1 MEFHPDKII
10 KVKSTK
16 IVEQYFELEEQYK
29 NKLINTKK
37 LCIFMRVG
45 DFYEIYGVENKTTGQ
60 LEKDT
65 LWKLID
71 DLIIKIS
78 PKNQTVYNDKNLTV
92 YMGGVPVISRDKYV
106 NMAVEDYGWTII
118 LINQHG
124 EDKSIVRYEEAIISP
139 GINHFSHNESNYLMT
154 IYLEKIPNLDFPKLK
169 SLHAGVGFIDC
180 LTGDSGIIEYPY
192 NNTINEDII
201 YDELLKLITI
211 KNPGELII
219 YCDKCDLTE
228 DDIVNYF
235 HLTNINYEIYFNELP
250 KNFTKSS
257 FQKNIYSKVYGQDSI
272 QDIISYLGIYDYVY
286 CRIVLTI
293 LLDYIINRNINILE
307 KIQKPTLYFDN
318 NQYLFLA
325 NNALEQL
332 NIIHNHK
339 KGITNAKNKQ
349 SLFSLLNKTKTSM
362 GKRLLKDRLMNPI
375 INPDVLQER
384 YQRIDSIYTLMNK
397 SDTFDLSIFKQT
409 LGKICD
415 LKIMA
420 REITRGNFSIT
431 SINSLLLSLESVLHT
446 NDILKKYSQEF
457 SLNPLL
463 LSLET
468 IKQTNSFIKSI
479 NNTFCQEKCNTP
491 IYKQDTTIFKNG
503 CFPEIDELN
512 QKIVNEQTLIDDLC
526 HEFSNKIDPKG
537 YQKNHK
543 LIITKGSNASLG
555 HYIHG
560 TVSRVKI
567 LEDIVKGPKFKSFK
581 IGNYT
586 LKKKDFNFIPN
597 AKGKI
602 RIDLECL
609 NLSSS
614 KLISYTSQLRSLLND
629 TYKVWLKETNQIY
642 NLLLNSLSEFIA
654 EIDLLQSCA
663 YVAIRQGYSKPILD
677 FNKEDNSYLDAK
689 NLRHP
694 IIEFVNQNEPYVP
707 NDILIGKENI
717 NGYLLFGVNACG
729 KSSHMKAIGVSL
741 IMAQAGL
748 YVPSTNFTFKPFR
761 YLFTRILSNDNL
773 YAGLSTFAVEMS
785 EFKIIMKFS
794 DKNSIILG
802 DELCSGTETIDA
814 TAIVAAGI
822 TKLAERKANFIF
834 ATHLHYLSNTKYLQH
849 ITNVKKVHM
858 SVSIDRKTDRLVYE
872 RKIKEGSG
880 PSSYGILVC
889 KAMKMD
895 SDFMDLAQEIRNDI
909 SNDSAKILG
918 KESKYNK
925 QKIISTCEVCQ
936 IETAVDTHHI
946 KFQCTADKN
955 GMIES
960 WHKDSKFNLVGLCK
974 ACHQDV
980 HSSPPRLTIKGYQM
994 TSEGIV
1000 LDYD

>member
-1 MEFHPDKII
+1 MEFHPDKKIN
-10 KVKSTK
+10 VKSTK
-16 IVEQYFELEEQYK
+16 IVEQYFELEEQYQK
-29 NKLINTKK
+29 KFTNTKK

-45 DFYEIYGVENKTTGQ
+45 DFYEVYGLENKTTGQ

-78 PKNQTVYNDKNLTV
+78 PKNQTVYNNKNLTV

-124 EDKSIVRYEEAIISP
+124 EDKNIIRYEEAIISP
-139 GINHFSHNESNYLMT
+139 GLNHFSHNESNYLMT

-169 SLHAGVGFIDC
+169 SLHAGVAFIDC
-180 LTGDSGIIEYPY
+180 LTGDSGTIEYPY
-192 NNTINEDII
+192 NNTINDDII
-201 YDELLKLITI
+201 FDELLKLITI

-228 DDIVNYF
+228 DDIVNFF
-235 HLTNINYEIYFNELP
+235 HLSNLNYEIYFNELP
-250 KNFTKSS
+250 KNYTKSS
-257 FQKNIYSKVYGQDSI
+257 FQKNIFTKVYGQDSI

-293 LLDYIINRNINILE
+293 LLDYIIHRNINILE
-307 KIQKPTLYFDN
+307 KIQKPTLYFDD

-332 NIIHNHK
+332 NIVHNHK
-339 KGITNAKNKQ
+339 KGVLNTKNKQ
-349 SLFSLLNKTKTSM
+349 SLFALLNKTKTSM

-375 INPDVLQER
+375 INPDVLQDR
-384 YQRIDSIYTLMNK
+384 YQRIELIYNLIN
-397 SDTFDLSIFKQT
+397 SPEDFDLTIFKQT

-415 LKIMA
+415 LKIMS
-420 REITRGNFSIT
+420 REITRGNFSLT
-431 SINSLLLSLESVLHT
+431 SISSLILSLESSLEINQVLSKV
-446 NDILKKYSQEF
+446 DKKFKLKKLLFKKKDIQETNQF
-457 SLNPLL
+457 
-463 LSLET
+463 LE
-468 IKQTNSFIKSI
+468 SIKS
-479 NNTFCQEKCNTP
+479 TFCLEKCHTP
-491 IYKQDTTIFKNG
+491 IYKQASTIFQPDRY
-503 CFPEIDELN
+503 PEIDQLN
-512 QKIVNEQTLIDDLC
+512 KKIMNEQTLIDDLC
-526 HEFSNKIDPKG
+526 QEFSNIIDPKG
-537 YQKNHK
+537 YQKTKK
-543 LIITKGSNASLG
+543 LIITKGNNASLG
-555 HYIHG
+555 HYIQG
-560 TVSRVKI
+560 SVAKVKI
-567 LEDIVKGPKFKSFK
+567 LEEIVKGPKFKSFK

-586 LKKKDFNFIPN
+586 LKKKDFNFVPN

-614 KLISYTSQLRSLLND
+614 KLISYTSQLRGLLND
-629 TYKVWLKETNQIY
+629 TYKTWLEETNQTY
-642 NLLLNSLSEFIA
+642 NLLLNSLSDFIG

-663 YVAIRQGYSKPILD
+663 FVAIRQGYTKPELD
-677 FNKEDNSYLDAK
+677 LDPTENSYLDAK

-748 YVPSTNFTFKPFR
+748 FVPSTNFTFKPFR

-858 SVSIDRKTDRLVYE
+858 SVSIDKRTNRLVYE

-895 SDFMDLAQEIRNDI
+895 SEFMDLAQEIRNDI

-936 IETAVDTHHI
+936 VEPAVDTHHI

-955 GMIES
+955 GMIDS

-980 HSSPPRLTIKGYQM
+980 HASPPRLTIKGYQM
-994 TSEGIV
+994 TSDGIV